1 MTGGGRPG
9 PGAPGGRRGPGARGA
24 RPLAAAPAPIPAPGT
39 RPVPA
44 ACPAGA
50 ARPAVVALPAGAA
63 RPVPAALLAPAALL
77 GLAALLA
84 AGAVA
89 SLGAQATER
98 YGERLSRMP
107 VDYRTTATITGEGLV
122 TGELRGN
129 ALTLRA
135 RFSGLSSPATAAHLH
150 HAPRG
155 RRGGVAFALDL
166 GAATDTAGEF
176 TDTIRLTA
184 EQVAEL
190 RAERYYLQIH
200 TDGNPGGELR
210 GWLLRRGSGSAD
222 GSLRLRDCQQM
233 PPVARDRRVD

>member
-9 PGAPGGRRGPGARGA
+9 PGARGGRRGPGARGA

-50 ARPAVVALPAGAA
+50 AHPAVVALPAVTARPAVAA
-63 RPVPAALLAPAALL
+63 HPVPAALLAPAALL

-84 AGAVA
+84 ASAVA

-122 TGELRGN
+122 TGELHGN

-176 TDTIRLTA
+176 TDTISLTA

-210 GWLLRRGSGSAD
+210 GWLLRRD
-222 GSLRLRDCQQM
+222 D
-233 PPVARDRRVD
+233 